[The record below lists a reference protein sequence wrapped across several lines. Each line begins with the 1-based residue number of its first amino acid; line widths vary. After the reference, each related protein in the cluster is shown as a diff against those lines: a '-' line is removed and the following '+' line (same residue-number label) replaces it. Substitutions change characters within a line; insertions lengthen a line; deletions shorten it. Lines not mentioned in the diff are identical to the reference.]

1 MRINHRRR
9 VIALCNRQRGL
20 SLLEVL
26 IAVLVLSIG
35 MLGVAAM
42 QTTNIKNSQSAHLRS
57 VAVVLAA
64 GMAERIR
71 AQPQLAT
78 AGSFSLT
85 KQCASLSA
93 GNSLAQR
100 ELASWLNDIRLKLG
114 ELETT
119 CGAIVHDSNSRT
131 YTVQVIWDDSRAL
144 GGLSAMT
151 ISNTVRY

>member
-1 MRINHRRR
+1 MRINHSRR
-9 VIALCNRQRGL
+9 VIALCRRQQGL

-71 AQPQLAT
+71 AQPQLAR

-100 ELASWLNDIRLKLG
+100 ELASWINDIRLKLG

-119 CGAIVHDSNSRT
+119 CGAIVHDGNSRT

-144 GGLSAMT
+144 GGLTAMT

>member
-1 MRINHRRR
+1 MQLTQ
-9 VIALCNRQRGL
+9 AKLPSLQQGL

-35 MLGVAAM
+35 MLGIAAM
-42 QTTNIKNSQSAHLRS
+42 QTTNIKNSQSAQLRS

-71 AQPQLAT
+71 AQPQLAR
-78 AGSFSLT
+78 AGSFSLA

-100 ELASWLNDIRLKLG
+100 ELASWISDIRLKLG
-114 ELETT
+114 ALETT
-119 CGAIVHDSNSRT
+119 CGAIVHDGNSRT